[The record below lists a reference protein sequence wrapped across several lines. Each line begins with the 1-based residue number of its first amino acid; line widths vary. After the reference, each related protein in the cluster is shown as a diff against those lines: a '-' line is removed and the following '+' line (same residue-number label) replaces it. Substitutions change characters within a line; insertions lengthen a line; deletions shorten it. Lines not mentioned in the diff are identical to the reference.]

1 MNTFSIL
8 FALNS
13 FFVIF
18 IFTGTAV
25 TQWLLN
31 SDKIS
36 SESADYYF
44 SALSTLA
51 LFLCISTI
59 LNFVIG
65 LKYGYIAF

>member
-1 MNTFSIL
+1 MKTFSIL
-8 FALNS
+8 FTLNS
-13 FFVIF
+13 FFVFF

-44 SALSTLA
+44 SVFSTLA
-51 LFLCISTI
+51 IFLCISTFF
-59 LNFVIG
+59 NFVIG
-65 LKYGYIAF
+65 VKYGYIVF

>member
-36 SESADYYF
+36 FESADYYF
-44 SALSTLA
+44 GVFSSLSI
-51 LFLCISTI
+51 FLCISTI
-59 LNFVIG
+59 FTLVIG